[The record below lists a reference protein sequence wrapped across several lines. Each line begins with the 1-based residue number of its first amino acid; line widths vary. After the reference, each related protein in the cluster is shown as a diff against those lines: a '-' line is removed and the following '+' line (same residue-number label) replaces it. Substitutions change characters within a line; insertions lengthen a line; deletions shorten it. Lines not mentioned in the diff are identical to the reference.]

1 MTASPSIDLLRSYM
15 AIHSSGVH
23 VLCAPKSPEFAEL
36 ISADTVKT
44 ILSQLRTYYDYV
56 IIDTPPSFNEV
67 TLSAIEASTTVLFVT
82 GLDISI
88 LKNSKLSLSVLN
100 SLQQIDKVKVI
111 VNRAVNIGSITLDDI
126 QKLIDSP
133 IWAKIPSDYK
143 TAVTALNLGVPF
155 VTGAPKSEL
164 SQAVSSV
171 AALLIDGT
179 LDYDSLS
186 AKQRKQLG
194 IKRTRKESKSR
205 KDRS

>member
-1 MTASPSIDLLRSYM
+1 
-15 AIHSSGVH
+15 
-23 VLCAPKSPEFAEL
+23 
-36 ISADTVKT
+36 
-44 ILSQLRTYYDYV
+44 
-56 IIDTPPSFNEV
+56 
-67 TLSAIEASTTVLFVT
+67 
-82 GLDISI
+82 
-88 LKNSKLSLSVLN
+88 VLN

>member
-1 MTASPSIDLLRSYM
+1 M